1 MKIGAYN
8 PRTGELLS
16 EDISGINFG
25 NVQKGH
31 HSVLPVMIRPEVE
44 DESIVG
50 LELYL
55 QNNGG
60 FDETEFGYFT
70 HSDFVLVESY
80 DPAVTGTPGYYYIS
94 DHFVEVPSPP
104 DITGGVPLSVYSG
117 TYSDYVWLDVNP
129 SSIETGGTTTINYRF
144 IFEYS

>member
-31 HSVLPVMIRPEVE
+31 HSVLPVMIRSEVE
-44 DESIVG
+44 DESIIG

-80 DPAVTGTPGYYYIS
+80 VTGSTGTPGYYYIS

-117 TYSDYVWLDVNP
+117 IYSDYVWLDVNP

>member
-8 PRTGELLS
+8 PRTGDLLS

-25 NVQKGH
+25 NVRKGQ

-44 DESIVG
+44 DETIVG
-50 LELYL
+50 LEMYL

-60 FDETEFGYFT
+60 FNQTEFGYFK

-80 DPAVTGTPGYYYIS
+80 DSDVTGTPGYYPIS
-94 DHFVEVPSPP
+94 DHFIVVSNPP
-104 DITGGVPLSVYSG
+104 DITGGVPLNVYDG
-117 TYSDYVWLDVNP
+117 TYTDFVWLDVNP
-129 SSIETGGTTTINYRF
+129 GSTETGGTSTINYRF

>member
-16 EDISGINFG
+16 ENISGLNFG

-31 HSVLPVMIRPEVE
+31 HSVLPVLIRPEIE
-44 DESIVG
+44 DENLVG
-50 LELYL
+50 LEMYL

-60 FDETEFGYFT
+60 FNETEFGYFT

-80 DPAVTGTPGYYYIS
+80 NPGSTGTPGYYYMS
-94 DHFVEVPSPP
+94 DNFEVVPTPP
-104 DITGGVPLSVYSG
+104 DITGGVPLNVYGSSF
-117 TYSDYVWLDVNP
+117 TDYVWLDVNP
-129 SSIETGGTTTINYRF
+129 SAIETGGTTTINYRF